1 MSERNI
7 SAIGLYSLMLAMV
20 ATGTCNTLFM
30 KSQNLVKIGK
40 FDDEGKEKGYEH
52 PFF

>member
-7 SAIGLYSLMLAMV
+7 SQIGLYSLMLAMV

-30 KSQNLVKIGK
+30 KSQNLVTIGK
-40 FDDEGKEKGYEH
+40 DSDGKDKSYEH

>member
-1 MSERNI
+1 MSERKI
-7 SAIGLYSLMLAMV
+7 SAIGLYSLMVAMV

-30 KSQNLVKIGK
+30 KSQNLVIIRIDDKGNKI
-40 FDDEGKEKGYEH
+40 GYEH

>member
-7 SAIGLYSLMLAMV
+7 SVIGLYSLMLAMV
-20 ATGTCNTLFM
+20 ATGTCNTLFI
-30 KSQNLVKIGK
+30 KSQNLIIIGK
-40 FDDEGKEKGYEH
+40 DNEGNDIGYEH

>member
-7 SAIGLYSLMLAMV
+7 SGIGLYSLMLAMV

-30 KSQNLVKIGK
+30 KSQNLVIIGK
-40 FDDEGKEKGYEH
+40 DDEGKDKGYEH